1 MTAAQDPPA
10 TPGYFL
16 NVYKEISWTSHHLVD
31 RVRRI
36 LGVRRVGH
44 AGALDPLANGVV
56 VVGVGR
62 ATKLLPFVTELPK
75 VYRGVI
81 RLGMKTASGDLGGA
95 LLEERDVPA
104 LTREVISLA
113 AGSFV
118 PGYDQIPPMVSAL
131 KRGGR
136 RLYKYARKGQTVER
150 EPRPVAIAE
159 FHIAGYAP
167 PRIDFELR
175 CGQGTYVRALAEDL
189 AEKLGTVATLE
200 CLTRAE
206 VGLFS
211 IDDAVRI
218 ISLPGSSHSGLRES
232 AVTVEHALAH
242 LPAARVD
249 HVWAERIRNGVAPAS
264 EHVDFDVERPEAG
277 SIVRILG
284 PSDKLI
290 ALAEKREDDTLRLER
305 VL

>member
-1 MTAAQDPPA
+1 MAEQDRAAN
-10 TPGYFL
+10 PGYFL

-36 LGVRRVGH
+36 LGLRRIGH

-56 VVGVGR
+56 VLGVGR
-62 ATKLLPFVTELPK
+62 ATKLLPFITELPK

-95 LLEERDVPA
+95 LLEERDVPV
-104 LTREVISLA
+104 LTRDVISETA
-113 AGSFV
+113 QSFV
-118 PGYDQIPPMVSAL
+118 PGYDQVPPMVSAL

-159 FHIAGYAP
+159 FRVVDYTR

-218 ISLPGSSHSGLRES
+218 ISLPGSSDSGLREA

-249 HVWAERIRNGVAPAS
+249 QAWAERVRNGISPAG
-264 EHVDFDVERPEAG
+264 EHVAFDTERPETG
-277 SIVRILG
+277 SVVRILG
-284 PSDKLI
+284 PGEELL
-290 ALAEKREDDTLRLER
+290 ALGKTKEDETLGLER